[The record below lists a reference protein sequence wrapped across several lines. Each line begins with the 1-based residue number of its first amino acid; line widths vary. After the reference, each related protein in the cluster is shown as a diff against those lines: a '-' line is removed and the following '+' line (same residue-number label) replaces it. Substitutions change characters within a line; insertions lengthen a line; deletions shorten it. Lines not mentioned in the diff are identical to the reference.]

1 MQGIGVGDTV
11 SIVVGV
17 LIDVVFIVEVGI
29 GIGVGVGVGIGV
41 GVGVDV
47 WQGQNVI
54 CLSSIDSL
62 KEKTT
67 VVLWKEGGSLWF
79 DVNIIHSVVTFISK
93 LN

>member
-29 GIGVGVGVGIGV
+29 GIGVGIGVGV

>member
-29 GIGVGVGVGIGV
+29 GIGVGVGV